1 ILPCT
6 TVILDVQNLRN
17 ESTQMGSTASPNREL
32 TYTMQ
37 RVKPE
42 ISPIRELLTTI
53 HLTSVAVSIYLIA
66 TASCTAPIVVV
77 PPTSLFVDVHPTLF
91 LGARSSLCKKNHRIY
106 SARAWLTRS
115 ARFCVSEAS
124 TSSLYAASDTFT
136 GEQTPFGCAPHPCSP
151 PLCIHAVP
159 TQPPSPPSSS
169 PFAVLVTD
177 PSLSSTQLM
186 GCVLSYQAWQIMMTS
201 GLGCFQSSL

>member
-17 ESTQMGSTASPNREL
+17 ESTQMTASPNREL
-32 TYTMQ
+32 SYTMQ

-106 SARAWLTRS
+106 SVRAWLTRS
-115 ARFCVSEAS
+115 VRFCISEAS
-124 TSSLYAASDTFT
+124 ISSLYADSDTFT
-136 GEQTPFGCAPHPCSP
+136 GDQTPFGCVSTPF
-151 PLCIHAVP
+151 L

>member
-1 ILPCT
+1 MSSSLLYTSPLSLSQSISSPLLLAPLPSSSS
-6 TVILDVQNLRN
+6 LPLPSSSM
-17 ESTQMGSTASPNREL
+17 ST
-32 TYTMQ
+32 
-37 RVKPE
+37 
-42 ISPIRELLTTI
+42 LLC
-53 HLTSVAVSIYLIA
+53 S
-66 TASCTAPIVVV
+66 
-77 PPTSLFVDVHPTLF
+77 
-91 LGARSSLCKKNHRIY
+91 RSSMCKKNHRIY
-106 SARAWLTRS
+106 SVRAWLTRS
-115 ARFCVSEAS
+115 VRFCISEAS

-136 GEQTPFGCAPHPCSP
+136 GDQTPFGCVSTPF
-151 PLCIHAVP
+151 L